1 MTVVH
6 SEKLLVNS
14 TYPDKFRK
22 DIERRARRKGID
34 FILGDKLDVPPEGT
48 VGVTTHNGKQI
59 PDADLV
65 VSTAPMLTCSRLL
78 TLLLQVPA
86 YGARPNSSFISTLDQ
101 GVVTQS
107 GTVRVNA
114 FLEVVRHPGVFAA
127 GDIIDWEEQK
137 QAVKANTHAGI
148 VAANVLSFLE
158 GKPLKKQYKGS
169 PELILIPLGKVRG
182 LSALPSDVVLIAAV
196 ADWRFRVPRLLVGY
210 PGR

>member
-1 MTVVH
+1 M
-6 SEKLLVNS
+6 S
-14 TYPDKFRK
+14 
-22 DIERRARRKGID
+22 
-34 FILGDKLDVPPEGT
+34 
-48 VGVTTHNGKQI
+48 
-59 PDADLV
+59 
-65 VSTAPMLTCSRLL
+65 TCSCLL

-114 FLEVVRHPGVFAA
+114 FLEVVGHPGVFAA

-158 GKPLKKQYKGS
+158 GKPLKKKYKGS
-169 PELILIPLGKVRG
+169 PELIIIPLGKVRG
-182 LSALPSDVVLIAAV
+182 LPM
-196 ADWRFRVPRLLVGY
+196 LVGRLG
-210 PGR
+210 PDCCLRRPAVLGTWASCGVFWSATGLRER